1 MFSNGFGILFKN
13 RVHEQITS
21 SIKEI
26 NAKVLRTNSKII
38 HDGYNQEYVDQKKQ
52 ERNISLLKQMI
63 NEEPDFYYC
72 HIIWVFRIWRLKK

>member
-26 NAKVLRTNSKII
+26 SAQVLRTNSKII
-38 HDGYNQEYVDQKKQ
+38 HDGYNQEYVDQNVKQ
-52 ERNISLLKQMI
+52 ERIYR
-63 NEEPDFYYC
+63 F
-72 HIIWVFRIWRLKK
+72 